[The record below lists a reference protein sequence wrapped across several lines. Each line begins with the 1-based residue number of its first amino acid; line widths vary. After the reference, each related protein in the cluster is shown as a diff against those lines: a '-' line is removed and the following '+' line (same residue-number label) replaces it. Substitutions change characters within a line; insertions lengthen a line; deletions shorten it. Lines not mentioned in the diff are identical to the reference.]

1 MGQMVE
7 DVKLSVAKKENV
19 SFYGRLG
26 GVVPVPAIIFLVL
39 LAIFWVVMSKTR
51 FGRQIYAT
59 GGNPTAARYS
69 GLKINRITLFS
80 FGLCGAAAAV
90 GGILL
95 SSKLQSAQP
104 TMGVSY
110 EMDAISVAAI
120 GGTSLAGGE
129 GSIGGVLL
137 GAMILGVIN
146 NGMVMMGIN
155 SYWQMVVK
163 GTVVAGAVIID
174 IARKSSNG
182 RKTKKA

>member
-1 MGQMVE
+1 
-7 DVKLSVAKKENV
+7 
-19 SFYGRLG
+19 
-26 GVVPVPAIIFLVL
+26 
-39 LAIFWVVMSKTR
+39 
-51 FGRQIYAT
+51 
-59 GGNPTAARYS
+59 
-69 GLKINRITLFS
+69 
-80 FGLCGAAAAV
+80 
-90 GGILL
+90 
-95 SSKLQSAQP
+95 
-104 TMGVSY
+104 MGVSY

-163 GTVVAGAVIID
+163 GTVIAGAVIID